1 MKKVDENLKNIEKDI
16 EMKLAEKA
24 NTAQVMDQM
33 KDLETRISKQLQD
46 RTSHKEMDE
55 ALVSYAEITK
65 TTIKQD
71 LGPVALTSLSDT
83 IKIILRHELRHL

>member
-1 MKKVDENLKNIEKDI
+1 MDKKLGAFMKKVDENLKNIEKDI

-71 LGPVALTSLSDT
+71 LTSEMSEVQ
-83 IKIILRHELRHL
+83 KH